1 MTGDCPR
8 PAGSLVTGLLRG
20 RTKDE
25 KIKKIGKLGQ
35 ECLWQ
40 TSLLRSTASANLFV
54 VRMGESAESYQVGRF
69 QQEAN
74 QAMLHK
80 ENTAALGLRT
90 SALWC

>member
-40 TSLLRSTASANLFV
+40 ASLLRSTASANLFV
-54 VRMGESAESYQVGRF
+54 VRMGESAGSYHSGTMP
-69 QQEAN
+69 A
-74 QAMLHK
+74 
-80 ENTAALGLRT
+80 G
-90 SALWC
+90 S